1 MDILLFVIVMAKTLL
16 LNLMKESITFHK
28 AKFPPK
34 FAPPLRNIVVGGVF
48 IELNNWC

>member
-34 FAPPLRNIVVGGVF
+34 SLLHRLEMLLLVGVF
-48 IELNNWC
+48 IELNN

>member
-28 AKFPPK
+28 AEFPIEVCSALK
-34 FAPPLRNIVVGGVF
+34 NTVVGGVWGVY
-48 IELNNWC
+48 LLS